1 MIPPPPKRKRERER
15 ERERDREIERN
26 REERSNRKLITCTSF
41 QFPWVKLKFLKYYI
55 PFFDPH
61 QVVWDIPNEDEED
74 PEGYK
79 SYTPVSKRSGIRAC
93 ADNWDVLASW

>member
-1 MIPPPPKRKRERER
+1 MRERERGERER
-15 ERERDREIERN
+15 ERERRE
-26 REERSNRKLITCTSF
+26 REVIGSSCLFISF
-41 QFPWVKLKFLKYYI
+41 QFPWVKFKLLKYYI

-61 QVVWDIPNEDEED
+61 QVVWDIPDDEEED

-93 ADNWDVLASW
+93 LDAWDARAEW